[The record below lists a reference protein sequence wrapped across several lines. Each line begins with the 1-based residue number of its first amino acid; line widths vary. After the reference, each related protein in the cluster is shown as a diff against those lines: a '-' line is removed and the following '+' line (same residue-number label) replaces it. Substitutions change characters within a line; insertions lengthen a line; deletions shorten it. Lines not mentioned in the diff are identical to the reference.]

1 MNGSLKAYRVLTWIG
16 ILTNL
21 VFAFSAFF
29 YPDFL
34 IQRLGGGQAD
44 LFEDPW
50 FGNVGL
56 LLLLTAA
63 FYVPVAQAPARA
75 PLFSWIAAWTRV
87 AAAVYWIIYLAT
99 RGADLPAGFRT
110 IWVSDGVIGVLC
122 LILLWKGLPRG
133 AARS

>member
-1 MNGSLKAYRVLTWIG
+1 VNGSLKAYRVLTWIG
-16 ILTNL
+16 ILTN
-21 VFAFSAFF
+21 VIFALSAFF

-63 FYVPVAQAPARA
+63 FYLPVAQDPARY

-87 AAAVYWIIYLAT
+87 AAAAYWIVYLMT

-122 LILLWKGLPRG
+122 LLLLRKGLAG
-133 AARS
+133 VARRT